1 MDFNDKVKD
10 SLRSLLGLSSP
21 DEQASLTSTPSP
33 TFNIGSKASSGIDPT
48 LQAEASPAMESPS
61 DIYKM
66 YMSGSPLGASH
77 ISSMSVKYIPNLIIG
92 SHNIENVLDEI
103 CKALDIQTVNNV
115 SNTNLDKL
123 RRMSAEHLAYFIV
136 HESKKI
142 VSGGGDA
149 TEELVEWLKSK
160 PE

>member
-10 SLRSLLGLSSP
+10 SLRNLLGLSVP
-21 DEQASLTSTPSP
+21 DEAANVMPSLQNDIS
-33 TFNIGSKASSGIDPT
+33 NVGAKASSGIDST
-48 LQAEASPAMESPS
+48 LQSMYASTVVGFSPTAYTP
-61 DIYKM
+61 I
-66 YMSGSPLGASH
+66 PE
-77 ISSMSVKYIPNLIIG
+77 VKYIPKLIIG
-92 SHNIENVLDEI
+92 SHDIESVLDEI

-115 SNTNLDKL
+115 SNTNLDNL

-149 TEELVEWLKSK
+149 TQELVEWLKSK